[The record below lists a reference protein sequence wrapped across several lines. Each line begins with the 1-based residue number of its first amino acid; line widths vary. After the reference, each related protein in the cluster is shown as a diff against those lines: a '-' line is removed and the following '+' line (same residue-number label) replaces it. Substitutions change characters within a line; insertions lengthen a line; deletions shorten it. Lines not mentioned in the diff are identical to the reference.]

1 MKPIEQLNQL
11 TTSESLYGHLT
22 DQYMPSRGQGENKA
36 QQLVTATNKIL
47 YKWYNDGDTIDG
59 NGNDLTSYANW
70 IETNFKDTK
79 PIFDA
84 AEDIGY
90 NDDDAYITDVLIPL
104 TKFTFN
110 ESLLSE
116 LEKQNSVGS
125 IYNCDGRFVY

>member
-47 YKWYNDGDTIDG
+47 YKWYNDGDTIDC
-59 NGNDLTSYANW
+59 NGNYLTSYANW

-79 PIFDA
+79 SIFDA
-84 AEDIGY
+84 AVGIGY
-90 NDDDAYITDVLIPL
+90 NDDAYITDVLIPL

-116 LEKQNSVGS
+116 LEKQSSVGS
-125 IYNCDGRFVY
+125 IYNYDGRFVY